1 MTTHLLVPSL
11 HQSFH
16 NPCFHLIG
24 CWVLIKPKQ
33 RKIVMTIREEKR
45 DRERVAFTYV
55 DSVKHLFQLNEMATF
70 ALKGN
75 RTNE

>member
-1 MTTHLLVPSL
+1 
-11 HQSFH
+11 
-16 NPCFHLIG
+16 
-24 CWVLIKPKQ
+24 
-33 RKIVMTIREEKR
+33 MTIREEKR